1 MPLGLKI
8 LNNNSPGVLKINE
21 TFRIPRQ
28 IFPHEKG
35 TGDAIIN
42 VGVQFIDNASLVTIF
57 SIIISVVVAISFG
70 VYLQIHL
77 QPISNLKDAAAKI
90 GVEDYVAACKFISKT
105 QRGDEIGKLAS
116 GIERMRKALNP

>member
-1 MPLGLKI
+1 MKLFEYLD
-8 LNNNSPGVLKINE
+8 
-21 TFRIPRQ
+21 RY
-28 IFPHEKG
+28 FPDEKG

-70 VYLQIHL
+70 LY
-77 QPISNLKDAAAKI
+77 PISNLKDAAAKI

-105 QRGDEIGKLAS
+105 QRGDEDWKIKLQ
-116 GIERMRKALNP
+116 GLKG